1 MRIIS
6 AILFSGFLPICVCA
20 QDMPLPEQKRN
31 AISLE
36 LEYALFEYNYVIN
49 YERTVSS
56 KNNNKRL
63 MNVRLGFGRYASG
76 HLGGGEKGLGG
87 KFSLN
92 PLVGNGSSFL
102 EADFGLGIARLDYCE
117 KTNDDCPNW
126 RFWPVV
132 NIGYRYQ
139 SEIIF
144 RFYIGSLGVGI
155 SLGVNF

>member
-1 MRIIS
+1 MRIFA
-6 AILFSGFLPICVCA
+6 AILFSSFLPTCA
-20 QDMPLPEQKRN
+20 LTQDIALPNQKKD

-36 LEYALFEYNYVIN
+36 LEYALFEINYVIN

-63 MNVRLGFGRYASG
+63 TNVRLGFGRYVSG
-76 HLGGGEKGLGG
+76 HLSGGEKGLGC

-92 PLVGNGSSFL
+92 PLIGNGSSFF
-102 EADFGLGIARLDYCE
+102 ESNFGLCVANLDYCE
-117 KTNDDCPNW
+117 KMNEDCPDW
-126 RFWPVV
+126 RFWPIV

-139 SEIIF
+139 SGIIF

-155 SLGVNF
+155 GLGVNF